1 MSGGPDSMAMLLLA
15 RDVLDDFEVATV
27 DHGLRAEAA
36 RECRL
41 VADLCAKL
49 AVPCTVL
56 EVRVDEGNLQQEAR
70 RARYA
75 ALGEWAGS
83 RDLAAVLTAHHADDQ
98 AETLLMRLNRGSGL
112 AGLAGIRPKGRVE
125 GCDVD
130 ILRPLLGFRRAEL
143 RAIVE
148 QAGIEVADD
157 PSNAD
162 QAFERVRIR
171 QALAQADWIDTAGIA
186 QSAALLADAEEFLA
200 AQLSESFDTLCG
212 NDGERWWFYPGASRF
227 ENIEMLAVLFARM
240 GANPARSELDRLV
253 DRLEDGKGANLSGI
267 LVRPVTDPSDLGI
280 DVVRWNLE
288 PEPPRRAG

>member
-1 MSGGPDSMAMLLLA
+1 MLLLA
-15 RDVLDDFEVATV
+15 RDVLDDFEVATI
-27 DHGLRAEAA
+27 DHSLRPEAA
-36 RECRL
+36 RECQL

-56 EVRVDEGNLQQEAR
+56 KVRVDEGNLQQEAR

-83 RDLAAVLTAHHADDQ
+83 RDLGAVLTAHHADDQ

-200 AQLSESFDTLCG
+200 AQLSESFDALCG
-212 NDGERWWFYPGASRF
+212 NDGERWSFYPGASRF
-227 ENIEMLAVLFARM
+227 ENIEMLALLFARM
-240 GANPARSELDRLV
+240 GAHPARSELDRLV

-280 DVVRWNLE
+280 DVVRWDLE